1 MPPLPPQ
8 STQRP
13 RLLYSHLGSR
23 ATFSLMPLTYLNP
36 IPTPSPQ
43 PGDPE
48 LGFATFP
55 SACGGFPGGAVVKH
69 CLPAMQET
77 LRDAGSSPGSGRSP
91 GEGNGNPL
99 QYFLPG
105 ESHGQRSLTGY
116 SPRGCNES
124 DTTGVTEHIYTH
136 PVHHTL
142 IATSPETAFHEEIT
156 QFYFSTRWPILG
168 VFSSFWDI
176 LLKIKL

>member
-1 MPPLPPQ
+1 MLWFQ
-8 STQRP
+8 
-13 RLLYSHLGSR
+13 H
-23 ATFSLMPLTYLNP
+23 
-36 IPTPSPQ
+36 
-43 PGDPE
+43 E
-48 LGFATFP
+48 LGIATAKYRA
-55 SACGGFPGGAVVKH
+55 SQVALAVKNPPDNAGDV
-69 CLPAMQET
+69 
-77 LRDAGSSPGSGRSP
+77 RDVSSVLGWGRSP
-91 GEGNGNPL
+91 GGGHRNPL
-99 QYFLPG
+99 EYSCL
-105 ESHGQRSLTGY
+105 ENYHGQTRLTGN